1 MLFLIFGSS
10 CSGKTT
16 LLDALRARLGDLEI
30 HDFDEI
36 GVPDDAD
43 LAWRHRA
50 NEEWVQRALAAGR
63 DFVLAGQTP
72 LGEVLASPSAPQLD
86 AISACL
92 LDCDD
97 TERLARMRGRGDDW
111 AAQFGDNLEDFV
123 HWGEWMRG
131 HARDPRFRR
140 FVIQERGDDSMEWA
154 RWSDWRA
161 NDPRWRVRIVDTSH
175 VSVDDVADELERW
188 LEEERELLRAG
199 RHPLTGAALA
209 ASTGEARP
217 ASPPDP

>member
-1 MLFLIFGSS
+1 MFFLIFGSS

-16 LLDALRARLGDLEI
+16 LLDALRARHAELEI

-36 GVPDDAD
+36 GVPAGAD
-43 LAWRHRA
+43 TGWRHRA
-50 NEEWVQRALAAGR
+50 NEQWVQRALAAGG
-63 DFVLAGQTP
+63 DPVLAGQTP
-72 LGEVLASPSAPQLD
+72 LGELLAAPSAAQLD

-111 AAQFGDNLEDFV
+111 SSRFGGNLDDFV

-131 HARDPRFRR
+131 HARDPEFRR
-140 FVIQERGDDSMEWA
+140 FVIEENCDAGMQWA
-154 RWSDWRA
+154 RWNDWRA

-175 VSVDDVADELERW
+175 VTVDEVADELEQW
-188 LEEERELLRAG
+188 MKEERELLRVG
-199 RHPLTGAALA
+199 RHPLTGAALSA
-209 ASTGEARP
+209 A
-217 ASPPDP
+217 DP

>member
-1 MLFLIFGSS
+1 MFFLIFGSS
-10 CSGKTT
+10 CAGKTT
-16 LLDALRARLGDLEI
+16 LLDELRSRHAELEI
-30 HDFDEI
+30 HDFDEV
-36 GVPDDAD
+36 GVPADAD
-43 LAWRHRA
+43 IAWRHRA
-50 NEEWVQRALAAGR
+50 NEQWVQRAVATGK

-72 LGEVLASPSAPQLD
+72 LGELLAAPSAPQLD

-97 TERLARMRGRGDDW
+97 TARLARMRGRGDDW
-111 AAQFGDNLEDFV
+111 AARFGGNLEDFV

-131 HARDPRFRR
+131 HARDPRFRP
-140 FVIQERGDDSMEWA
+140 FVIQERCDASMEWA
-154 RWSDWRA
+154 RWSDWRS

-175 VSVDDVADELERW
+175 ASVEEVVDELERW

-209 ASTGEARP
+209 SAGS
-217 ASPPDP
+217 

>member
-16 LLDALRARLGDLEI
+16 LLDALRVRQAELEI

-36 GVPDDAD
+36 GVPADAD
-43 LAWRHRA
+43 KAWRHRA
-50 NEEWVQRALAAGR
+50 NEQWVQVALGEQAEGR

-72 LGEVLASPSAPQLD
+72 LGELLAAPSAPQFD

-97 TERLARMRGRGDDW
+97 TERLVRMRGRGDDW
-111 AAQFGDNLEDFV
+111 AAQFGGNLEDFV

-131 HARDPRFRR
+131 HARDPRFRA
-140 FVIQERGDDSMEWA
+140 FVIQENCDPSMEWA
-154 RWSDWRA
+154 RWIEWRA
-161 NDPRWRVRIVDTSH
+161 NDPRWRVRIVDTSR
-175 VSVDDVADELERW
+175 VSVDEVADELERW
-188 LEEERELLRAG
+188 IEEERDLLRAG
-199 RHPLTGAALA
+199 RHPLTGASL
-209 ASTGEARP
+209 SP
-217 ASPPDP
+217 ADS

>member
-16 LLDALRARLGDLEI
+16 LLDALRERQADLEI

-36 GVPDDAD
+36 GVPADAD
-43 LAWRHRA
+43 MAWRHRA
-50 NEEWVQRALAAGR
+50 NEQWVQRALAARG

-72 LGEVLASPSAPQLD
+72 LGELLAAPSAVHVD

-97 TERLARMRGRGDDW
+97 TERLARMRRRGEDW
-111 AAQFGDNLEDFV
+111 AARFGGNLEDFV

-131 HARDPRFRR
+131 HARDPRFRP
-140 FVIQERGDDSMEWA
+140 FVIQEQCDPSMQWE
-154 RWSDWRA
+154 RWSEWRA
-161 NDPRWRVRIVDTSH
+161 SDPRWRVQIVDTSDA
-175 VSVDDVADELERW
+175 SVDEVADELERW
-188 LEEERELLRAG
+188 LADERGLLRAG
-199 RHPLTGAALA
+199 QHPLTGATLA
-209 ASTGEARP
+209 AAGV
-217 ASPPDP
+217 

>member
-16 LLDALRARLGDLEI
+16 LLDALRARRQELEI

-36 GVPDDAD
+36 GVPADAD
-43 LAWRHRA
+43 VAWRHRA
-50 NEEWVQRALAAGR
+50 NEQWVQRALAARG

-72 LGEVLASPSAPQLD
+72 LGELLAAPSAVQLD

-92 LDCDD
+92 LDCND

-111 AAQFGDNLEDFV
+111 AARFGGSLEDFV

-131 HARDPRFRR
+131 HARDPRFRP
-140 FVIQERGDDSMEWA
+140 FVIKEKCDPSMQWERWT
-154 RWSDWRA
+154 DWRA
-161 NDPRWRVRIVDTSH
+161 NDPRWRVSVVDTSG
-175 VSVDDVADELERW
+175 VSVDEVVDELERW
-188 LEEERELLRAG
+188 LDEERALLAAG
-199 RHPLTGAALA
+199 RHPLTGAVLTATD
-209 ASTGEARP
+209 S
-217 ASPPDP
+217 

>member
-16 LLDALRARLGDLEI
+16 LLDALRVRMAEREI

-36 GVPDDAD
+36 GVPADAD
-43 LAWRHRA
+43 TAWRHRA
-50 NEEWVQRALAAGR
+50 NEQWVQLALAEQAEGR

-72 LGEVLASPSAPQLD
+72 LGELLAAPSATQLD

-111 AAQFGDNLEDFV
+111 AARFGDDLEDFV

-131 HARDPRFRR
+131 HARDPGFRQ
-140 FVIQERGDDSMEWA
+140 FVIREHCDPGMQWR
-154 RWSDWRA
+154 RWSAWRVS
-161 NDPRWRVRIVDTSH
+161 DPRWRVRIVDTTN

-188 LEEERELLRAG
+188 LEEERALAREG
-199 RHPLTGAALA
+199 RHPLTGDALR
-209 ASTGEARP
+209 S
-217 ASPPDP
+217 DPERV

>member
-16 LLDALRARLGDLEI
+16 LLDALRVRFADLEI

-36 GVPDDAD
+36 GVPADAD
-43 LAWRHRA
+43 MAWRHRA
-50 NEEWVQRALAAGR
+50 NEQWVQLALTEQAEGR

-72 LGEVLASPSAPQLD
+72 LGEMLAAPSAVELD
-86 AISACL
+86 AVSACL

-97 TERLARMRGRGDDW
+97 TARLARMRSRGDEW
-111 AAQFGDNLEDFV
+111 AARFGDKLDDFV

-131 HARDPRFRR
+131 HARDPRFRQ
-140 FVIQERGDDSMEWA
+140 FVIQEKSDPAMRWE
-154 RWSDWRA
+154 RWSAWRA
-161 NDPRWRVRIVDTSH
+161 NDPRWRVRIVDTSD
-175 VSVDDVADELERW
+175 VSVEEVADELERW

-199 RHPLTGAALA
+199 RHPLTGAVLG
-209 ASTGEARP
+209 S
-217 ASPPDP
+217 DPRGV

>member
-16 LLDALRARLGDLEI
+16 LLDALRARRPELEL

-36 GVPDDAD
+36 GVPADAD
-43 LAWRHRA
+43 TAWRHRA
-50 NEEWVQRALAAGR
+50 NEQWVLRALAAEG

-72 LGEVLASPSAPQLD
+72 LGELLAAPSAPQLD
-86 AISACL
+86 AISGCL

-111 AAQFGDNLEDFV
+111 AARFGGVLDDFV

-131 HARDPRFRR
+131 HARDPRFRQ
-140 FVIQERGDDSMEWA
+140 FVIQDACDPSMQWS
-154 RWSDWRA
+154 RWSAWRA
-161 NDPRWRVRIVDTSH
+161 NDPRWRVRIVDTSQL
-175 VSVDDVADELERW
+175 SVDETADELERW
-188 LEEERELLRAG
+188 LDEERELARAG

-209 ASTGEARP
+209 AA
-217 ASPPDP
+217 DP

>member
-16 LLDALRARLGDLEI
+16 LLDALRARRDDVEI
-30 HDFDEI
+30 HDFDEV
-36 GVPDDAD
+36 GVPADAD
-43 LAWRHRA
+43 IAWRHRT
-50 NEEWVQRALAAGR
+50 NEQWVQRALAAER
-63 DFVLAGQTP
+63 DFVLAGQVP
-72 LGEVLASPSAPQLD
+72 LGELLAVPSAPRLD
-86 AISACL
+86 AISAVL

-97 TERLARMRGRGDDW
+97 TARLARMRGRGDDW
-111 AAQFGDNLEDFV
+111 AARFGDNLDDFV

-131 HARDPRFRR
+131 HARDPRFRP
-140 FVIQERGDDSMEWA
+140 FVIQEQCDPSMEWA
-154 RWSDWRA
+154 RWSEWRA

-175 VSVDDVADELERW
+175 VSVEAVVDELERW

-209 ASTGEARP
+209 ATDS
-217 ASPPDP
+217 